1 MMNPYSDAQLES
13 LLSGGESALVER
25 KRNAKGRNKICRNI
39 CAFAN
44 DLAGAGKPGVIF
56 IGAEDDGSCAGIRI
70 DDTLLQILAQMRGNG
85 NILPL
90 PTMAVEKKIFAGCE
104 LAVIQV
110 EPAENPPVRYEGR
123 VWVKVGPTV
132 QQASAEEERRLS
144 ERQQARNLSFDMR
157 PVTGATLDD
166 LDDNYV
172 RTEYLLYAV
181 AQDVLERNERPLSQ
195 QLRSLRLT
203 VGDIPTWG
211 ALLGMGRDSQQWQPG
226 AYVQFRRIDGCEITD
241 PTQDHKEL
249 IGKLGDVLRQLNDLL
264 AFNVSVRTEV
274 ASVPRERRYPNYP
287 VDALRQFAWNAIM
300 HRQYDGTNA
309 PVRIYWYSD
318 RVDIENP
325 GGLYGQVS
333 KENFGEGVTDYRN
346 PLIAEIM
353 SNLGFAQRFGMGVP
367 LARNALAKNGNP
379 PPEFEFDPVRVL
391 VTVKAAK

>member
-1 MMNPYSDAQLES
+1 MNPYSDAQLES
-13 LLSGGESALVER
+13 LLSEGESDHVEW
-25 KRNAKGRNKICRNI
+25 KRSAKDRGGICRNI

-44 DLAGAGKPGVIF
+44 ELTGAGKPGVIF
-56 IGAEDDGSCAGIRI
+56 VGVNDDGSCAGIRI
-70 DDTLLQILAQMRGNG
+70 DDALLRTLAQMRGEG

-90 PTMAVEKKIFAGCE
+90 PTMTVEKKTLAGCE
-104 LAVIQV
+104 LAVVQV

-123 VWVKVGPTV
+123 VWVKVGPTT
-132 QQASAEEERRLS
+132 QLASAEEERRLS
-144 ERQQARNLSFDMR
+144 ERQQAHNLSFDMR
-157 PVTGATLDD
+157 PATGASLDD
-166 LDDNYV
+166 LDKDYV
-172 RTEYLLYAV
+172 KTQYLPYAV
-181 AQDVLERNERPLSQ
+181 AQDVLKSNKRSLRR
-195 QLRSLRLT
+195 QLQSLRLT
-203 VGDIPTWG
+203 TGDIPTWG
-211 ALLGMGRDSQQWQPG
+211 ALLGMARDSRAWRPG
-226 AYVQFRRIDGCEITD
+226 AYVQFLRIDGRELTG
-241 PTQDHKEL
+241 PTRDRKEL
-249 IGKLGDVLRQLNDLL
+249 TGKLGDVLRQLNDLL
-264 AFNVSVRTEV
+264 ALNVSVRTEV
-274 ASVPRERRYPNYP
+274 ASAPRERRYPDYP

-333 KENFGEGVTDYRN
+333 EENFDEGVTDYRN

-367 LARNALAKNGNP
+367 MARDALAKNGNP

>member
-1 MMNPYSDAQLES
+1 MNPYSDAQLEP
-13 LLSGGESALVER
+13 LLSEGESDHVEW
-25 KRNAKGRNKICRNI
+25 KRSATDRVGICRNV

-56 IGAEDDGSCAGIRI
+56 VGVKDDGSCAGIHI
-70 DDTLLQILAQMRGNG
+70 DDALLRTLAQMRGGG

-90 PTMAVEKKIFAGCE
+90 PTMTVEKKTLAGCE
-104 LAVIQV
+104 IAVVQV

-123 VWVKVGPTV
+123 VWVKVGPTT

-144 ERQQARNLSFDMR
+144 ERQQARHLSFDMR
-157 PVTGATLDD
+157 PVAGASLDD
-166 LDDNYV
+166 LDEEYV
-172 RTEYLLYAV
+172 RTQYLPYAI
-181 AQDVLERNERPLSQ
+181 AQDVLEHNKRPLRR
-195 QLRSLRLT
+195 QLRSLRLMT
-203 VGDIPTWG
+203 GDIPTWG
-211 ALLGMGRDSQQWQPG
+211 ALLGMARDSQAWRPG
-226 AYVQFRRIDGCEITD
+226 AYVQFLRIDGREITD
-241 PTQDHKEL
+241 PTRDRKEL
-249 IGKLGDVLRQLNDLL
+249 TGKLGDILRQLNDLL
-264 AFNVSVRTEV
+264 ALNVSVRTEV
-274 ASVPRERRYPNYP
+274 ASVPRERRYPDYP

-333 KENFGEGVTDYRN
+333 KENFGKGDTDYRN
-346 PLIAEIM
+346 PLVAEIM

-367 LARNALAKNGNP
+367 LARDALAKNGNP

>member
-1 MMNPYSDAQLES
+1 MNPYSDAQLES

-56 IGAEDDGSCAGIRI
+56 IGVEDDGSCAGIRI

-90 PTMAVEKKIFAGCE
+90 PTMTVEKKIFAGCE

-132 QQASAEEERRLS
+132 QQASTEEERRLS

>member
-1 MMNPYSDAQLES
+1 MSPYSDAQLES
-13 LLSGGESALVER
+13 LLSEGESDHVEW
-25 KRNAKGRNKICRNI
+25 KRNAKDRGGICRNI

-44 DLAGAGKPGVIF
+44 DLVDAGKPGVIF
-56 IGAEDDGSCAGIRI
+56 VGVENDGSCAGIHI
-70 DDTLLQILAQMRGNG
+70 DDALLRTLAQMRGGG

-90 PTMAVEKKIFAGCE
+90 PTMTVEKKTLAGCE
-104 LAVIQV
+104 IAVVQV

-123 VWVKVGPTV
+123 VWVKVGPTT

-157 PVTGATLDD
+157 PVAGASLDD
-166 LDDNYV
+166 LDKDYV
-172 RTEYLLYAV
+172 KRQYLPYAI
-181 AQDVLERNERPLSQ
+181 AQDVLEHNKRPLRR
-195 QLRSLRLT
+195 QLRSLRLMT
-203 VGDIPTWG
+203 GDIPTWG
-211 ALLGMGRDSQQWQPG
+211 ALLGMARDSQAWRPG
-226 AYVQFRRIDGCEITD
+226 AYVQFLRIDGRELTD
-241 PTQDHKEL
+241 PTRDRKEL
-249 IGKLGDVLRQLNDLL
+249 TGKLGDILRQLNDLL
-264 AFNVSVRTEV
+264 ALNVSVRTEV
-274 ASVPRERRYPNYP
+274 ASVPRERRYPDYP

-333 KENFGEGVTDYRN
+333 KENFGKGDTDYRN
-346 PLIAEIM
+346 PLVAEIM

-367 LARNALAKNGNP
+367 LARDALEKNGNP